1 MDDGAIPR
9 PRKGCDAGE
18 FDAVAGIFDQALRAP
33 VCIPSAAVEC
43 LGFVVFVSG
52 SMHFTCTLAPE

>member
-33 VCIPSAAVEC
+33 QS
-43 LGFVVFVSG
+43 VFQARLLIV
-52 SMHFTCTLAPE
+52 LAS